1 MVYRHYAFHDMNNWL
16 TRLFGKSDPKQDT
29 SEALEERLET
39 AGDASFDPDSS
50 LQVIHAADINKQFYR
65 WLIGQQGQTEQPAS
79 QLDKKI
85 LQALELIA
93 NSETG
98 GANLVPRVP
107 AVIPQLLRSL
117 RDENMSAGEL
127 SRQIAHDVVLVAE
140 VIHEANS
147 PFYRPAK
154 PIHSLENAVLVL
166 GQNGLRLMIAK
177 VAFRPIINMQAGH
190 FTKQVAPQVWA
201 QAELCADACNLLGNE
216 YKADPFES
224 FLAGLMQNVGMI
236 VAFRIIDRGYTGRY
250 LPDSD
255 AYCVAFTKAVRLL
268 SSRIA
273 RAWEFPSN
281 VIDVIEH
288 LGDHDQP
295 ISKSA
300 LGKVLH
306 TSDQVSKIR
315 ILVDHEQL
323 EEDEYFARMG
333 LSENALLCL
342 HKLKRREQK
351 AA

>member
-1 MVYRHYAFHDMNNWL
+1 MNNWL
-16 TRLFGKSDPKQDT
+16 TRLFGKSEPKHET
-29 SEALEERLET
+29 SAALEEQLET
-39 AGDASFDPDSS
+39 AVEADFDPDAS
-50 LQVIHAADINKQFYR
+50 LRVIHAADINKQFYR
-65 WLIGQQGQTEQPAS
+65 WLIGQQGQTEQPVS
-79 QLDKKI
+79 ILDKKI
-85 LQALELIA
+85 LQALEQVA
-93 NSETG
+93 NSDAG

-117 RDENMSAGEL
+117 RDEKMSAGEL

-166 GQNGLRLMIAK
+166 GHNGLRLLIAK
-177 VAFRPIINMQAGH
+177 VAFRPIINLQAGH
-190 FTKQVAPQVWA
+190 FTKRVAPQVWA

-236 VAFRIIDRGYTGRY
+236 VAFRIIDRGYNGAH

-255 AYCVAFTKAVRLL
+255 AYCVAFTQAVRLL

-273 RAWEFPSN
+273 KAWEFPSN
-281 VIDVIEH
+281 VIEVIEH
-288 LGDHDQP
+288 LGDHDHP
-295 ISKSA
+295 MSKSG
-300 LGKVLH
+300 LGQVLH
-306 TSDQVSKIR
+306 VSDQVSKIR

-333 LSENALLCL
+333 LSKNALRCL
-342 HKLKRREQK
+342 EMLKRREQK